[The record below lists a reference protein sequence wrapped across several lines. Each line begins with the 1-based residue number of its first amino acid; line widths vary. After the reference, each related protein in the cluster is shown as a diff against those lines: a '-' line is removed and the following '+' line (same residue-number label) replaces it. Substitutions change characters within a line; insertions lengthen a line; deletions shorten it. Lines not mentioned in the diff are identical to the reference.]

1 MIMFGDDD
9 QRAIRWEKRRLRLGD
24 CEPRCER
31 CGFGDFR
38 ALSSL
43 RKQGSQR
50 LRTICAN
57 DRLKER
63 NLSQSALF
71 NKLRRF
77 AQAGYDDPA
86 CLLCLESDLRTL
98 QLHHLAGEANSNLLV
113 PLCGNC
119 HAIVSDRQE
128 DLPID
133 LRLRDPDRR
142 PLALQAAFNFG
153 LAIVT
158 GIVSIDS
165 TNATETAFWAMVTMA
180 LIAWAVWDL
189 AADTDF
195 AARFGADY
203 SVGVPAMVPG

>member
-1 MIMFGDDD
+1 MITFGDDD

-24 CEPRCER
+24 SEPRCDG
-31 CGFGDFR
+31 CGFDDFR
-38 ALSSL
+38 ALWSI
-43 RKQGSQR
+43 RKRNSQR

-57 DRLKER
+57 DRLKEQST
-63 NLSQSALF
+63 SQGALA

-77 AQAGYDDPA
+77 AQTGYDDPA
-86 CLLCLESDLRTL
+86 CLLCHEGDLRTL
-98 QLHHLAGEANSNLLV
+98 QLHHLAAEANSNLIV

-119 HAIVSDRQE
+119 HAIVSDKQE
-128 DLPID
+128 DLPTD

-153 LAIVT
+153 LAILT
-158 GIVSIDS
+158 GIISIDS
-165 TNATETAFWAMVTMA
+165 TNATETALLAIITAA

-195 AARFGADY
+195 ATRFGADY
-203 SVGVPAMVPG
+203 SVGVPAMVPR